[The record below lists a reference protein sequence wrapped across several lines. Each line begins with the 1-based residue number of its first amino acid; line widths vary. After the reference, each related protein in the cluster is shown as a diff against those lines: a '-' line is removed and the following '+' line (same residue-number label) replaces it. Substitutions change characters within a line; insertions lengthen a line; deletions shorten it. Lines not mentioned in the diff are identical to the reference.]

1 MFALRRKSFPVND
14 VIPLNSKEG
23 TFFLN
28 VNIIGCSIQSFF
40 FFFINGLTS
49 SHFSLDKGES
59 MGTNIL
65 SFVSARVH
73 RCILLMKP
81 QSTNQTSY
89 HIRIKTETSYLH
101 DCRP

>member
-73 RCILLMKP
+73 RCIFVDEATVH
-81 QSTNQTSY
+81 QSNQLSHQNKDKNFILT
-89 HIRIKTETSYLH
+89 
-101 DCRP
+101 